1 MLLAEDHV
9 PLGAFKRAPLT
20 DAPLQGPAHAL
31 TQLWMPTDHLVE
43 YADRPD
49 AGCGHE
55 HRHDLGF
62 PQMGERIRTP
72 ALTRRLSLRG
82 QARIGFDP
90 IACRAAEPGHR
101 GGDGWGTGLT
111 GLHEQP
117 HLAVG
122 DVLASQAVILLW

>member
-90 IACRAAEPGHR
+90 VA
-101 GGDGWGTGLT
+101 
-111 GLHEQP
+111 
-117 HLAVG
+117 
-122 DVLASQAVILLW
+122 